1 MIIKSY
7 ELKKNLNNKK
17 FFLLYGINSGLIEE
31 TIENI
36 IKPSFSKNIYNYE
49 ENEILQNID
58 NFKEEVQNK
67 SFFENDKLIIISRIT
82 DKVLV
87 TLEEL
92 LEKNLENII
101 IVLKAG
107 QLDKKSKIRSFFEK
121 NSNTICTAFYEDNYQ
136 SLNQIALAFFKNKN
150 INISRENLN
159 LLIERSRNNRI
170 NLKNE
175 LEKIENFYKT
185 NKKINSEDIVKL
197 TNLAENYD
205 ISELVDSCLLK
216 NEKKTINILNEN
228 NVSIE
233 NNMPVLRIFLNKLK
247 RLLKLQIE
255 IKNVKNLEK
264 VITEHKP
271 PIFWKE
277 KDTVKQQLKI
287 LTEEKILDLIYKVN
301 ELEILIKKNQE
312 ASVIA
317 INNFIIENSAKINN

>member
-92 LEKNLENII
+92 LEKNLEDII

-107 QLDKKSKIRSFFEK
+107 QLDKKSKIRNFFEK

>member
-92 LEKNLENII
+92 LEKNLEDII

>member
-92 LEKNLENII
+92 LEKNLEDII

-107 QLDKKSKIRSFFEK
+107 QLDKKSKIRNFFEK

-175 LEKIENFYKT
+175 LSKIENYSL
-185 NKKINSEDIVKL
+185 NKKKIDMSDIIKI
-197 TNLAENYD
+197 TNLSENYS
-205 ISELVDSCLLK
+205 ISELVDNCLSKNKSKILK
-216 NEKKTINILNEN
+216 ILNEN
-228 NVSIE
+228 NFNSEDCIII
-233 NNMPVLRIFLNKLK
+233 LRTFLIKLK
-247 RLLKLQIE
+247 RLIKLHEDLISNNENIE
-255 IKNVKNLEK
+255 VT
-264 VITEHKP
+264 VSSFKP
-271 PIFWKE
+271 PIFWKDKEIVKKQIRSFNYKETKELIE
-277 KDTVKQQLKI
+277 KANDV
-287 LTEEKILDLIYKVN
+287 
-301 ELEILIKKNQE
+301 ELLVKKNPLN
-312 ASVIA
+312 SLNFTTDFVMSHA
-317 INNFIIENSAKINN
+317 I